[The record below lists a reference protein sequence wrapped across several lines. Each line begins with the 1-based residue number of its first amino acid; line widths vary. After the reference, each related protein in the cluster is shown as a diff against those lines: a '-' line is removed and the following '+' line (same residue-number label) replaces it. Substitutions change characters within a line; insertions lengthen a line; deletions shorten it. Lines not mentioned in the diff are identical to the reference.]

1 MRRSLLIAVLA
12 LALAAGLGA
21 LMVRDPGYLGLAYGG
36 WLFESS
42 LWLGL
47 LGLALTAF
55 LLRTAALLIAGL
67 LGFSRGLRGWRARRA
82 AAQAPGLLLRRLEAT
97 LGGDTVPAPL
107 PSEAAPALQALDALV
122 AGLAGD
128 SLDDERLGAAPHAA
142 AWLKALSPKADPQEA
157 LAALRSAPAL
167 LRTPWAQRWVPAL
180 LAADSEPLKHLEA
193 FGALGLLGEALVATT
208 FEATAGASEPTLT
221 EAFSALPKALKR
233 RVGVQVAYAKALQRA
248 GAHATAETVL
258 RGALKQTQD
267 ARLRAAFGQLRSAD
281 PASALKVAQGWL
293 QGRRDDPVVLLA
305 VGRLALVADALEVTA
320 QMLEAS
326 EALLE
331 ASGSGRGEGVDREAL
346 RALKADWLA
355 AKGEHAAAFTLL
367 RGES

>member
-1 MRRSLLIAVLA
+1 MRRRLLVAVLA
-12 LALAAGLGA
+12 LSLAAGLGV

-47 LGLALTAF
+47 LGLALLAF
-55 LLRTAALLIAGL
+55 ALRTVALFFAGL
-67 LGFSRGLRGWRARRA
+67 LGLSRGLRGWRARRA

-97 LGGDTVPAPL
+97 LGGETPPAPL
-107 PSEAAPALQALDALV
+107 ASEAAPALQALDALV
-122 AGLAGD
+122 AGLGGE
-128 SLDDERLGAAPHAA
+128 SLADDRLSAVPHAA
-142 AWLKALSPKADPQEA
+142 AWLKALSPQADPREA

-180 LAADSEPLKHLEA
+180 LAADPEPLQSLQ
-193 FGALGLLGEALVATT
+193 ALGVLGLSGESLVAAA
-208 FEATAGASEPTLT
+208 FDATGSASELALT

-233 RVGVQVAYAKALQRA
+233 RVAVQAAYATALQRA
-248 GAHATAETVL
+248 GAHAAAESVL

-267 ARLRAAFGQLRSAD
+267 DRLRAAFGQLRSAD

-293 QGRRDDPVVLLA
+293 QGRRDDAVVLLA
-305 VGRLALVADALEVTA
+305 VGRLALAAGALEVTG

-326 EALLE
+326 EALG
-331 ASGSGRGEGVDREAL
+331 AAGGARGAQVDREAL
-346 RALKADWLA
+346 RRLKADWLA

-367 RGES
+367 RGEG